1 MKMWIRYAISLLLIL
16 AGGVLFYFKA
26 YIPKTTFKT
35 THPKEGNIEVKVFG
49 IGEMGAKDIYA
60 VGSQMGGKIVTL
72 LSDQGQWV
80 KKGELLATIDP
91 VDLPQLREEANLAL
105 KKASQ
110 ESEALKKELDNIQ
123 AQKKLALLTYTR
135 YKKLKEQGYVSQA
148 EYDKAKTDLEGIK
161 AQIAATS
168 ARIDSSKSEI
178 SRLQKNIEGLDEKL
192 SRYKVYAPVDGYV
205 ISKDAEAAQT
215 LTPSQTIFR
224 IVDPKTVWVKAY
236 IDERISGK
244 VKTGNLAEIFLR
256 SHNGKALSGRVVRIS
271 AMSDAVTQERE
282 INIAFDALPIPFYI
296 NEQAEVSILTH
307 TIENILTV
315 PLSLLRQFN
324 GQIGVWVAK
333 GNKAHFKPLNITAR
347 GENEAGIAEGLAKE
361 SLLIIP
367 DAHKKPLFEGMK
379 IQH

>member
-1 MKMWIRYAISLLLIL
+1 MKMWIRYAIALLLIL

-192 SRYKVYAPVDGYV
+192 SRYKVYAPVDWLRHLQRCRSCPNPYDPR
-205 ISKDAEAAQT
+205 KRY
-215 LTPSQTIFR
+215 FR

-244 VKTGNLAEIFLR
+244 VKTRQLGRDFLAISQRQSALR
-256 SHNGKALSGRVVRIS
+256 PCG
-271 AMSDAVTQERE
+271 
-282 INIAFDALPIPFYI
+282 
-296 NEQAEVSILTH
+296 TH
-307 TIENILTV
+307 LGHE
-315 PLSLLRQFN
+315 
-324 GQIGVWVAK
+324 
-333 GNKAHFKPLNITAR
+333 
-347 GENEAGIAEGLAKE
+347 
-361 SLLIIP
+361 
-367 DAHKKPLFEGMK
+367 
-379 IQH
+379 